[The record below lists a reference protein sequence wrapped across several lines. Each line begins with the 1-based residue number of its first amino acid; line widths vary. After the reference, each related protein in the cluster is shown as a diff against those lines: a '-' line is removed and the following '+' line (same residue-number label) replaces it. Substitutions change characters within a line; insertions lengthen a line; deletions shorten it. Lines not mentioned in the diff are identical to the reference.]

1 MIWNVVFRV
10 ENDATGVALE
20 NREHRLVLVRR
31 TLLHRATA
39 IPTGWVFEH
48 GIDRLTHDSRAP
60 YRQGLCSAIY
70 GFALQSVGRNALSQ
84 RANTAG
90 LATGKRARF
99 RVEAMTRIEMGS
111 ALRNTPQTIA
121 REHFSAAAERLTSP
135 PAIVLYIRHP
145 K

>member
-48 GIDRLTHDSRAP
+48 GIDRLTHDRGTI
-60 YRQGLCSAIY
+60 RQGLCSAIY
-70 GFALQSVGRNALSQ
+70 VSLYNQ
-84 RANTAG
+84 
-90 LATGKRARF
+90 LAQCVRPASDADARKRARF
-99 RVEAMTRIEMGS
+99 A
-111 ALRNTPQTIA
+111 
-121 REHFSAAAERLTSP
+121 
-135 PAIVLYIRHP
+135 
-145 K
+145 